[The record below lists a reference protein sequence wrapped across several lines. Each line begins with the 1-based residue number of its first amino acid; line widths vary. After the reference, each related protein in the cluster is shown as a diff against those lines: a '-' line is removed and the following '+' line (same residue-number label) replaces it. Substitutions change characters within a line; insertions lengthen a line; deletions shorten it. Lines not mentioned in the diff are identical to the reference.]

1 MEVEVFKRF
10 GDTVLDIIETQDSPV
25 VAARRAALYN
35 VVDEFSSADDSSDG
49 SASLPSDGGTH
60 HQMSVEAIASYSALL
75 GNGDDYE
82 KTVREILF
90 IREHGEPEPDPID
103 ATNAWTSAYVE
114 LEAAVNNDPAP
125 MALADELVGTEKT
138 RSMLGLPLNNGVS
151 VLSDDITGIQTYEL
165 SSNVVDVIDSL
176 RSEIDEKR
184 NDFLNR
190 LKRPDGK
197 DIPIGLRKP
206 DEGNVT
212 ESNG

>member
-10 GDTVLDIIETQDSPV
+10 GDTILDIVETQDSPV

-35 VVDEFSSADDSSDG
+35 VANEFSSDEGSSDN

-75 GNGDDYE
+75 GNGEDYE

-90 IREHGEPEPDPID
+90 IREHGEPDPDPVD

-114 LEAAVNNDPAP
+114 LEAAVNNEPAP
-125 MALADELVGTEKT
+125 TALAHELVGTEKT

-151 VLSDDITGIQTYEL
+151 VLSDDVTGIQTYEL

-184 NDFLNR
+184 NDFLSR
-190 LKRPDGK
+190 LK
-197 DIPIGLRKP
+197 KP
-206 DEGNVT
+206 DDNDKPFGLIVPDNDGET
-212 ESNG
+212 QSS

>member
-10 GDTVLDIIETQDSPV
+10 GDTILDIIETQDSPA

-35 VVDEFSSADDSSDG
+35 VANEFSSDEGSSDN

-60 HQMSVEAIASYSALL
+60 HQMSVEAIASHSALL
-75 GNGDDYE
+75 GNGEDYE

-90 IREHGEPEPDPID
+90 IREHGEPDPDPVD

-114 LEAAVNNDPAP
+114 LEAAVNNEPAP
-125 MALADELVGTEKT
+125 MALVDELVGTEKT

-151 VLSDDITGIQTYEL
+151 VLSDDVTGIQTYEL

-184 NDFLNR
+184 NDFLSR
-190 LKRPDGK
+190 LKKQDGN
-197 DIPIGLRKP
+197 DIPLGLVVL
-206 DEGNVT
+206 DNDGET
-212 ESNG
+212 QSS